1 LEPLEE
7 YPMRIE
13 ANSNRITELVKK
25 KNELLTL
32 LESEEMIEKLIKN
45 YYMSEISMKLIEDI
59 LY

>member
-1 LEPLEE
+1 LDPLEE

-45 YYMSEISMKLIEDI
+45 YYMSEISMN
-59 LY
+59 